1 MIRALRLDV
10 EDRGHANQ
18 LAVDNIL
25 AAHLVGAA
33 IRAMGEDEDIAS
45 INFLVTM
52 MMMIG
57 VIDCNG

>member
-1 MIRALRLDV
+1 MLRALRLDV

-18 LAVDNIL
+18 LAVDNLL

-33 IRAMGEDEDIAS
+33 IRAMDEDEDIAS
-45 INFLVTM
+45 VNFLVTM

-57 VIDCNG
+57 VIHCNG